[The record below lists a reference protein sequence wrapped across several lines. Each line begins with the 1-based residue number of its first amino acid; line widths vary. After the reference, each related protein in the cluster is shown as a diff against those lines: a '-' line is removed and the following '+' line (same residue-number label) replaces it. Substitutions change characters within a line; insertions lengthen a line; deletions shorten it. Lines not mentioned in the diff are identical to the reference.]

1 LKAKEDL
8 ARLFNDAL
16 AKAGLA
22 AASVETFATPRRLAL
37 IATGLPLATEAVS
50 EETKGPKVGA
60 PPQAMEGF
68 LRKTGLSQDQLVERH
83 GVYYAVAQK
92 AGRQTVDVL
101 AEAIPAIIR
110 AFPWPKSQRW
120 GAASASTESL
130 RWVRP
135 LQGIVAL
142 LGDAVVHCE
151 IEGIVSGAET
161 MGHRFHHSGPIIIE
175 NAGDYIEKLRDAHI
189 LVHFS
194 ERCRII
200 RDGAKAAAEA
210 AGLTLVEDEGLVIEN
225 AGLTEWPVPML
236 GRFDP
241 AFLDVPQEV
250 IQLTARVNQK
260 YFVCHSPLPPA
271 GGAGGGPELHA
282 GAPSPNPSRT
292 REGDLANAFVCT
304 ANIDA
309 HDKGAAIVAGNEKVL
324 AARLSDAKFFWEQD
338 LKVALD
344 DQAQKLA
351 QITFHEKLGSVA
363 DKVER
368 VAKLA
373 RWLVEQGIVGPRSPA
388 QAGAQPATNESSD
401 AVLDPGLRR
410 GTQDLDGAPNP
421 NVTPAKAGGQL
432 RSEPL
437 ESTGQEMDSRLRG
450 NDEDISVRA
459 FADQAERAAK
469 PARWLVEKDIVGPR
483 SPAQTGAQP
492 ATNESSDQVLDPGLR
507 RGTQDLAD
515 QAERAARLCKADLVT
530 GMVGEF
536 PELQGIMGGYYARA
550 QGESDAVADAI
561 RDHYK
566 PVGQGDDVPTA
577 PVAVAVSLADKLDTI
592 VSFLAIDEKPTGSKD
607 PFAIRRAAIGL
618 IQLIVINDL
627 RLPLFAISSNALFG
641 LAETAFSMV
650 NELGA
655 EVQNYT
661 EILANLQALET
672 AGFSDNEFIQL
683 NLPDVQNVRE
693 SGAMNLLLLVRAK
706 FSAGPKAFIAE
717 VNDFFADRL
726 KVQQREAGVR
736 HDLIDA
742 VFSLGGEDDLV
753 RLLAR
758 VKALQA
764 YITTAE
770 GANLLA
776 AYKRAANILK
786 QAESSS
792 PSTRDGEGDRSAQPR
807 GGGAP
812 PSVADATAT
821 SPSRVDGEELALL
834 TALDA
839 AEPKA
844 AAALSV
850 EDFEGAM
857 AALAT
862 LRAPIDAFFE
872 AVMVNDPDQ
881 DKRTFRLGLLAR
893 FRDAVHQVADF
904 SKIEG

>member
-1 LKAKEDL
+1 MTDFLLELRSEEIPARMQVKAKEDL

-37 IATGLPLATEAVS
+37 IATGLPLATDAVS

-68 LRKTGLSQDQLVERH
+68 LRKAGLTQDQLIERD
-83 GVYYAVAQK
+83 GVYFAVVEK
-92 AGRQTVDVL
+92 AGRQTADVL

-120 GAASASTESL
+120 GAASVSTESL

-151 IEGIVSGAET
+151 IDGIVSGAET
-161 MGHRFHHSGPIIIE
+161 MGHRFHHNGPVNIG
-175 NAGDYIEKLRDAHI
+175 NAGDYAQKLRNAHV

-200 RDGAKAAAEA
+200 RDGAKAAAAA

-260 YFVCHSPLPPA
+260 YFVCHDTS
-271 GGAGGGPELHA
+271 GK
-282 GAPSPNPSRT
+282 
-292 REGDLANAFVCT
+292 LANAFVCT

-309 HDKGAAIVAGNEKVL
+309 HDGGAAIVAGNEKVL

-344 DQAQKLA
+344 DQATKLA

-373 RWLVEQGIVGPRSPA
+373 RWLVEEGIVK
-388 QAGAQPATNESSD
+388 GATAD
-401 AVLDPGLRR
+401 A
-410 GTQDLDGAPNP
+410 
-421 NVTPAKAGGQL
+421 
-432 RSEPL
+432 
-437 ESTGQEMDSRLRG
+437 
-450 NDEDISVRA
+450 
-459 FADQAERAAK
+459 
-469 PARWLVEKDIVGPR
+469 
-483 SPAQTGAQP
+483 
-492 ATNESSDQVLDPGLR
+492 
-507 RGTQDLAD
+507 
-515 QAERAARLCKADLVT
+515 AERAARLCKADLVT

-536 PELQGIMGGYYARA
+536 PELQGLMGGYYARA
-550 QGESDAVADAI
+550 QGESDAVADAV

-577 PVAVAVSLADKLDTI
+577 PVTVAVSLADKLDT
-592 VSFLAIDEKPTGSKD
+592 LARFFAAGMPPTGSKD
-607 PFAIRRAAIGL
+607 PFALRRAAIGFL
-618 IQLIVINDL
+618 SLLLQNDL
-627 RLPLFAISSNALFG
+627 RCSLRDMLVA
-641 LAETAFSMV
+641 T
-650 NELGA
+650 GA
-655 EVQNYT
+655 GASFDT
-661 EILANLQALET
+661 LE
-672 AGFSDNEFIQL
+672 EFLI
-683 NLPDVQNVRE
+683 
-693 SGAMNLLLLVRAK
+693 
-706 FSAGPKAFIAE
+706 
-717 VNDFFADRL
+717 DRL

-786 QAESSS
+786 QAEGV
-792 PSTRDGEGDRSAQPR
+792 DA
-807 GGGAP
+807 GAP
-812 PSVADATAT
+812 APADLVT
-821 SPSRVDGEELALL
+821 EELALR

-872 AVMVNDPDQ
+872 GVMVNDPDPA
-881 DKRTFRLGLLAR
+881 KRAFRLGLLAR
-893 FRDAVHQVADF
+893 FRDAVAQVADF